1 MENQSSIGAFN
12 SLQELQAVNLEL
24 RSSLD
29 VGTPGGVNRIAELI
43 RQAVSTGKVLD
54 HREDRRA
61 AQDIINYW
69 FAQLNVRER
78 ADGLSTELGKDFDTL
93 LADFDPTTLDMVL
106 PRADE
111 WLSQQS
117 GDTQLLSRQILV
129 RMFRLNPEGNAILSR
144 IQRPSLDDLE
154 PRDAVDQI
162 LESMKRIGVINTT
175 KAFDGTEELWLRSDH
190 FFANWQLLQGLVHD
204 RQAFRAQANRWSEN
218 KPGAVKVAS
227 PVDRFVRRQLNSIGK
242 RLDWFYKWVGIRFAG
257 GSKAEAELDAIP
269 AESDYYRDRSKNE
282 LDYLFHRKNSVQ
294 EFAEW
299 ERIVRALSFL
309 LLVTVAVVI
318 ATNLI
323 SVLRQ
328 NAAEKRQRDAIQRL
342 EELQEAADHRLATMK
357 RERQRLKEYIAIVH
371 SIAEYKE
378 LGSKSDARG
387 EAALWRLIT
396 PPETEAA
403 DLAKISQELKVL
415 GLEDV
420 WESVWRPQVEENE
433 PQEAVSDDTKKVQL
447 EEKLSGVEAQDVAV
461 QVSAMI
467 DGRTNPNNETG
478 FDKDTLKYILNSKKR
493 WCTASGKLVQT
504 LVDKF
509 ATIDASSGSSL
520 ADFLDTVS
528 AYIIEF
534 EILNRGEMTVG
545 YPPLGGSQ
553 PVSVGMRDF
562 HEAIDEFDL
571 ASVDFMCEAGAVAG
585 SEIAT
590 PLTVG
595 NRSEGR
601 TQKSGSANVA
611 LLRKEWLMENR
622 ENLPTP
628 QQTLAEHAKEIVKR
642 GEKLIG
648 TLKDEDK
655 ALQKQLKSLNG
666 K

>member
-1 MENQSSIGAFN
+1 
-12 SLQELQAVNLEL
+12 
-24 RSSLD
+24 
-29 VGTPGGVNRIAELI
+29 
-43 RQAVSTGKVLD
+43 
-54 HREDRRA
+54 
-61 AQDIINYW
+61 
-69 FAQLNVRER
+69 
-78 ADGLSTELGKDFDTL
+78 
-93 LADFDPTTLDMVL
+93 
-106 PRADE
+106 
-111 WLSQQS
+111 
-117 GDTQLLSRQILV
+117 
-129 RMFRLNPEGNAILSR
+129 MFRLNPEGNAILSR

-162 LESMKRIGVINTT
+162 LESMKRVGVINTT

-190 FFANWQLLQGLVHD
+190 FFSNWPLLQGLVKD

-218 KPGAVKVAS
+218 KPSAVKVAS
-227 PVDRFVRRQLNSIGK
+227 PVDRFVRRQLISIGK

-257 GSKAEAELDAIP
+257 GSNADAELDAIP

-309 LLVTVAVVI
+309 LLVTLAGVI
-318 ATNLI
+318 ATSLV

-328 NAAEKRQRDAIQRL
+328 NAADY
-342 EELQEAADHRLATMK
+342 RLATMK

-403 DLAKISQELKVL
+403 DLAKISQELKFL

-420 WESVWRPQVEENE
+420 WKSVWRPQVEENE
-433 PQEAVSDDTKKVQL
+433 PQEVMSDDTKKVQL

-601 TQKSGSANVA
+601 SQKSGSANVA
-611 LLRKEWLMENR
+611 SLRKEWLMENR

-628 QQTLAEHAKEIVKR
+628 QQKLAEHAKEIVKR

-648 TLKDEDK
+648 SLKDEVYDP
-655 ALQKQLKSLNG
+655 LEQLNVRWRWVVFFVFGPGL
-666 K
+666 